1 MLKPPVAHK
10 VLGLGREAVG
20 KRRRSPVV
28 GIRPGRPIPSLPGLP
43 GLASPQASQ
52 PSPLSGGTRVDNK
65 RRFSTQGALATDLA
79 YVQEQLAKVAE
90 APTDEKQ
97 EKQEVDHWWCAI
109 FLPLPAPR
117 QLLPLVLADQQGLVG
132 DPDKKEREKFQAQ
145 VKLAPD
151 ELEEVVRLCHT
162 FVQMVQP
169 PQITL
174 EHQEEISENVL
185 LSRPSFCQLLVAMG
199 LTSMEKCLVP
209 RYHYALKCFDAEAS
223 SCEVPGIAPFGRL
236 VMAVR
241 LPALPAKD
249 EALEGLVNDRL
260 TPRITRLFG
269 RLLEDL
275 ALLPF
280 WEGQDMAEALPRA
293 KKYFFFKMLP
303 AAQAYGEERIQVLQK
318 QAIQL
323 KHENIRISSSNSS
336 QLPEAEATE
345 PATSVA
351 GDLDTTKG
359 APSLRGLSAGSA
371 TSRSSISHFT
381 RMTHD
386 LDAISEVSEALS
398 SPKKLPRASRTG
410 ASLGSRQTTRTKR
423 DGRDATVKILEVQP
437 PTPLEDAT
445 VMEPVPLPPEMVKA
459 EFMQNQ
465 LLEPEVLSFVATFSS
480 IFQVLFRAYSDF
492 PARDMGGGHM
502 SISAFLRFCYDFGLF
517 SVIDL
522 QSLQRLYSL
531 CSETLELSAPK
542 DAKPK
547 KRRGNKKPEQ
557 VFFWNGLQVPQRF
570 EWLTKEFAHHD
581 AQEAACAGVLGAMHD
596 WMKDRTWTPNDLF
609 TLLDWNGNGGICAE
623 ELVEGVRL
631 MRLDH
636 LPPCEELQRLASL
649 LLSPETGSITPYELQ
664 QALAII
670 AKQKHKLVLA
680 ANFFLKADQD
690 MSEVERNAS
699 VFFKDLIKVMEKN
712 GWTPTRLFHELGG
725 ASGET
730 ITKEKLEDKAKVL
743 MRLHCGRT
751 SGLEV
756 TQPFDI
762 LDLNGDGVIE
772 EEEFLAIVGQVLK
785 ALRTQQREG
794 KQRRQLQAAV
804 TAVAK
809 SWSVATARELAAS
822 KHGFGLA
829 HFMEC
834 LLLISCEVVGIRGT
848 PMQAQQPT
856 ITKVVWLILY
866 LRWQYELKLQQDIES
881 AQQEVVWVAKL
892 GLSDGKSCCQYSTP
906 LQRLFQDYPN
916 LFKDVLSSKQAMNST
931 FQPSSMGCCE
941 ECGRAPH
948 RGWGS
953 VVCPKC
959 SDADVALKACWRSHK
974 ACAGQRVS
982 LIKSMLEPL
991 LQANGDPAE
1000 HREMLS

>member
-1 MLKPPVAHK
+1 MD
-10 VLGLGREAVG
+10 
-20 KRRRSPVV
+20 S
-28 GIRPGRPIPSLPGLP
+28 
-43 GLASPQASQ
+43 
-52 PSPLSGGTRVDNK
+52 K

-79 YVQEQLAKVAE
+79 YVQEQLAKVTE
-90 APTDEKQ
+90 TPPDEKQ
-97 EKQEVDHWWCAI
+97 EKQEVDRWWCAI

-117 QLLPLVLADQQGLVG
+117 QLLPLVLADQKGLVG
-132 DPDKKEREKFQAQ
+132 DPEKKEREKFQAQ

-151 ELEEVVRLCHT
+151 ELEELVRLCHT
-162 FVQMVQP
+162 FVEMVQP
-169 PQITL
+169 PQMTL

-185 LSRPSFCQLLVAMG
+185 LSRQSFCQLLVAMG

-249 EALEGLVNDRL
+249 DESALEGLVNDRL
-260 TPRITRLFG
+260 SPRITRLFG

-303 AAQAYGEERIQVLQK
+303 AAQAYGDKRIQVLQK
-318 QAIQL
+318 QALQL

-336 QLPEAEATE
+336 QLPEATE
-345 PATSVA
+345 PATSVAA

-381 RMTHD
+381 RMSRD

-398 SPKKLPRASRTG
+398 SPKKLPKTSGTG
-410 ASLGSRQTTRTKR
+410 ASLGSRQTTRTTK
-423 DGRDATVKILEVQP
+423 RDATVKILEVQP
-437 PTPLEDAT
+437 VESPKLDAET
-445 VMEPVPLPPEMVKA
+445 EMMEPVQAVPLPPEMVKA

-480 IFQVLFRAYSDF
+480 IFQVLFRGYSDF

-596 WMKDRTWTPNDLF
+596 WMKDRTWSPSDLF
-609 TLLDWNGNGGICAE
+609 TLLDWNGNGGICVE

-636 LPPCEELQRLASL
+636 LPPREELQRLASL
-649 LLSPETGSITPYELQ
+649 LLSPDTGSITPYELQ

-670 AKQKHKLVLA
+670 AKQKHKLLLA

-690 MSEVERNAS
+690 MSEVERNVS

-712 GWTPTRLFHELGG
+712 GWTPARLFQELGG

-809 SWSVATARELAAS
+809 TWSVATARELAAS

-829 HFMEC
+829 HFVEC

-866 LRWQYELKLQQDIES
+866 LRWQYELKLQQETES

-892 GLSDGKSCCQYSTP
+892 GLSGKSCCQYSTP

-916 LFKDVLSSKQAMNST
+916 LFKDVLSSKQADST
-931 FQPSSMGCCE
+931 FHSRQGRCE
-941 ECGRAPH
+941 DCGRAPH

-953 VVCPKC
+953 VVCPSC

-991 LQANGDPAE
+991 LQANDEAE